1 MYKEREHEM
10 DAISV
15 LAIGKDLLHQRL
27 GTYQVSLC
35 TRCTQDMEFSQA
47 LSFTSSE
54 YMCFYV
60 LMYGKG
66 IGSRAFHSSS
76 RLHLQSRCLAVF
88 VELHLGGAG
97 HGEIFIKVAREMP
110 WAQKDVCAVAAAAA
124 KVWER

>member
-1 MYKEREHEM
+1 MYKEREREM

-60 LMYGKG
+60 LMYGMLDHG
-66 IGSRAFHSSS
+66 LSTALHDFIYSRVVLLSLWNFI
-76 RLHLQSRCLAVF
+76 
-88 VELHLGGAG
+88 LGVQVM
-97 HGEIFIKVAREMP
+97 EKFL
-110 WAQKDVCAVAAAAA
+110 
-124 KVWER
+124 